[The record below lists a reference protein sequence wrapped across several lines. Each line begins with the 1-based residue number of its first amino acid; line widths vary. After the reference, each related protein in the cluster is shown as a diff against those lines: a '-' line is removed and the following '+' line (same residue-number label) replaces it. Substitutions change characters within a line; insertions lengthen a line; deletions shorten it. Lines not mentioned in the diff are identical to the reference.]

1 MDHKIVTLTIAGM
14 AVVTYL
20 PRLLPLLFL
29 AQNGEERR
37 TFSPLVEAWLRYVPV
52 AVLAALLLPSL
63 VVVEGRANLA
73 WDNLYLWAALPTLGV
88 AWKTRSLFAAVLTGM
103 AFVAL
108 GRLWSG

>member
-1 MDHKIVTLTIAGM
+1 MDRKTVTLTIAGM

-29 AQNGEERR
+29 TQNGQKRR
-37 TFSPLVEAWLRYVPV
+37 AFPPLVETWLRYIPV

-63 VVVEGRANLA
+63 VVAEAQANLA

-103 AFVAL
+103 AVVAL